1 MLTTKDLQKI
11 SELVATKSEI
21 EKLKEA
27 TDNLREVVQGLITAA
42 DRLAKTIENL
52 RLEYAAIKFQLD
64 RHERWIQQ
72 LAKKVRIPLEI

>member
-1 MLTTKDLQKI
+1 MLFRSDILV
-11 SELVATKSEI
+11 SEVSIIKVEVK
-21 EKLKEA
+21 ELKET
-27 TDNLREVVQGLITAA
+27 TDALREVVQSLITAV
-42 DRLAKTIENL
+42 DHLAKTIDDL